1 MKIKQLLVLNK
12 FCLIG
17 KRIAKRQT
25 NIPVHMFYHDSK
37 RLEEENGLMSE
48 WTFFGQIMKKIF

>member
-1 MKIKQLLVLNK
+1 MKIKQLLVQNK
-12 FCLIG
+12 FCLIS

-25 NIPVHMFYHDSK
+25 NIPVYMFYRDSK

-48 WTFFGQIMKKIF
+48 WTFFGQMKKIF